1 MLIRFMWNIRS
12 MLGTPS
18 APSVVSGSITN
29 QSLTIEWKPI
39 VLTNITHRIQWKY
52 ANVSSTWSYTTPDAT
67 EPNGPNRVHLHNLYA
82 YSSYQFRIE
91 WLIVP
96 WLRISIYSKPSEP
109 ITTLQYGVPST
120 PCIITTFLPISSSQ
134 ISVNWRQPDL
144 IIVLMVMIMM
154 ISIHIR

>member
-1 MLIRFMWNIRS
+1 